1 MSEPPLSWRDLASRL
16 LASYLPEGVD
26 RRAVV
31 AAAVAVPVL
40 LALTVVVLTREAGPP
55 PELTMPRA
63 TPAAAE
69 DDQAADD
76 RTVLVHAAGAVH
88 RPGLYPLAAGARVAD
103 LLAAAGGP
111 TADADLDRLN
121 LAAKVSDGERVYV
134 SRRGEAVE
142 PTASDAAAGTS
153 TTGGKIDLNTATL
166 EQLDTLPGVGPATAQ
181 AILDFRKRH
190 GRFRSVSQLLEI
202 RGIGE
207 SKLAQI
213 RSRVRV

>member
-1 MSEPPLSWRDLASRL
+1 M
-16 LASYLPEGVD
+16 
-26 RRAVV
+26 
-31 AAAVAVPVL
+31 
-40 LALTVVVLTREAGPP
+40 
-55 PELTMPRA
+55 
-63 TPAAAE
+63 
-69 DDQAADD
+69 
-76 RTVLVHAAGAVH
+76 
-88 RPGLYPLAAGARVAD
+88 AD

-111 TADADLDRLN
+111 TAEADLDRLN

-134 SRRGEAVE
+134 PRRGEAVE
-142 PTASDAAAGTS
+142 QAVAETGGAAV
-153 TTGGKIDLNTATL
+153 GGKIDLNTATL